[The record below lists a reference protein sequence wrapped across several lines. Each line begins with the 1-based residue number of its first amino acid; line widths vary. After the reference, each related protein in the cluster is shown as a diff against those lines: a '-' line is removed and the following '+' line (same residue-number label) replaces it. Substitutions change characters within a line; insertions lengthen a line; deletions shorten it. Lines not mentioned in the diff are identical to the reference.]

1 MWIGHSLN
9 MTHAEQ
15 KEMVAHSER
24 EVLKNTYIYILFFLI
39 QMFY

>member
-24 EVLKNTYIYILFFLI
+24 VLKNTYIYILFFLI